1 MDTGFTVQEV
11 SNILLE
17 KEIIIGRLS
26 NVIAS
31 LQTSIAEKDKE
42 LETLKGECES
52 CETGKKK
59 KKVKEETSADVS
71 AD

>member
-1 MDTGFTVQEV
+1 MENQFTVQEV

-31 LQTSIAEKDKE
+31 LQLQVAEKDKE
-42 LETLKGECES
+42 LETLKENCES
-52 CETGKKK
+52 CEPPKKK
-59 KKVKEETSADVS
+59 KKAD
-71 AD
+71 D